1 MKSDKKIPFFTVLAC
16 LLCTVAVVSCTQ
28 VQQLT
33 GTTWTGTAAGTSIS
47 YELKFT
53 SDTEYT
59 LTSSKTTT
67 TEVGTYEFTD
77 TKVTLTPSDGSDV
90 KQATL
95 DDTTLTFSGF
105 VLTKE

>member
-16 LLCTVAVVSCTQ
+16 ILCAVAVVSCTQ

-59 LTSSKTTT
+59 LTSSNTTT
-67 TEVGTYEFTD
+67 TEEGTYVLSGT
-77 TKVTLTPSDGSDV
+77 TVTLTPSDGSDA

-105 VLTKE
+105 VLTKK